1 MPSPKK
7 TLLLVVTSA
16 DRMGT
21 SPHPTGYWLEE
32 VVAPYYVFADAG
44 YDVHIASPKGSSAP
58 RDAES
63 DKPEHRAEA
72 TARFEA
78 DSVAQSKLA
87 NTLLLAEVKPE
98 DYAGVFFAGGHG
110 TMTDFPSD
118 SDVIRLVEQF
128 YAADKPVASVC
139 HGPACLV
146 GAKRADGQ
154 PLISGKYFTCFTNAE
169 EQAALADAYVP
180 FLLQTTLET
189 QGGIFSGGEMFA
201 AKAVVDGMLVT
212 GQNPA
217 SGAATA
223 QIVLKLLG

>member
-1 MPSPKK
+1 MPNPKK

-16 DRMGT
+16 ERMGT

-32 VVAPYYVFADAG
+32 VVAPYYVFTDSG
-44 YDVHIASPKGSSAP
+44 YDVHIASPKGGAAP

-72 TARFEA
+72 AARFET
-78 DSVAQSKLA
+78 DSVALSKLA
-87 NTLLLAEVKPE
+87 NTLRLAEVKPE

-118 SDVIRLVEQF
+118 PNVICLVEQF

-146 GAKRADGQ
+146 GAKRKDGQ
-154 PLISGKYFTCFTNAE
+154 PLIAGKYFTCFTNE
-169 EQAALADAYVP
+169 EEKAAQADSYVP
-180 FLLQTTLET
+180 FLLQTTLES
-189 QGGIFSGGEMFA
+189 QGGFFNGGEMFA
-201 AKAVVDGMLVT
+201 SRAVVDGMLVT